1 MKEGKVFTIQEPNSC
16 KLKLNIPLELV
27 NEVNKDLDKDHEN
40 SGVIYCDGNNNV
52 IGINKTKGDSDS
64 VYTPNNVINFHTHP
78 ISAYNNG
85 ETVWGWPSGED
96 IRETI
101 KFALAGNKAHLVFS
115 NEGLY
120 TIQVSPCKIKKIKE
134 LLNDRERGVLIFLI
148 EEYFKTTHN
157 FRGVSEVNK
166 FYQNGKLINPY
177 TYVDFINNFDISNL
191 SSGKDV
197 KTMVSMKFGRIK
209 ETGHT
214 GIHGEEN
221 INHYTRG
228 DSEFSKIPNVGFPVI
243 SGTKIINKSVK
254 DYIQKDDLKELRSI
268 NAKGEES
275 TFGKKNIIEIIK
287 IINNIAEKFNTKK
300 CAITWN
306 SNPNA
311 WFFVNFFPSE
321 NYNQKSYQKGDKLV
335 TPDKKIPVI
344 NGVEPFIRIFSSQK
358 DGCSVEKIRNNFKF
372 KIGKM
377 TFKTGGQR
385 SCKNCGFG
393 KTLKTLKTF
402 SKKKELIMDLKKLK
416 SI

>member
-1 MKEGKVFTIQEPNSC
+1 MKEDKVFTIQEPNSC

-27 NEVNKDLDKDHEN
+27 NEVNKDLDKDHEI
-40 SGVIYCDGNNNV
+40 SGVIYCDGNDNV

-85 ETVWGWPSGED
+85 DTVWGWPSGED

-120 TIQVSPCKIKKIKE
+120 TIQISPCKIKKIKE

-166 FYQNGKLINPY
+166 FNQNGKLINPY
-177 TYVDFINNFDISNL
+177 TYIDFINNFDISSL
-191 SSGKDV
+191 SSDTK
-197 KTMVSMKFGRIK
+197 KMVSMKFGRTR

-221 INHYTRG
+221 IKHYTTG
-228 DSEFSKIPNVGFPVI
+228 DSSFSKLPNVGFPVI
-243 SGTKIINKSVK
+243 SGTKITNKSIK
-254 DYIQKDDLKELRSI
+254 DYIQKDDLKELRKI

-275 TFGKKNIIEIIK
+275 SFGKKNIAEIINIRNK
-287 IINNIAEKFNTKK
+287 IAKLFNTKK

-321 NYNQKSYQKGDKLV
+321 NYNKKSYKNGDKFV

-372 KIGKM
+372 KMGKLSFKIGGHKNCM
-377 TFKTGGQR
+377 
-385 SCKNCGFG
+385 NCGFG
-393 KTLKTLKTF
+393 KTLKTF
-402 SKKKELIMDLKKLK
+402 SKKKELFMDLKKLK
-416 SI
+416 SM